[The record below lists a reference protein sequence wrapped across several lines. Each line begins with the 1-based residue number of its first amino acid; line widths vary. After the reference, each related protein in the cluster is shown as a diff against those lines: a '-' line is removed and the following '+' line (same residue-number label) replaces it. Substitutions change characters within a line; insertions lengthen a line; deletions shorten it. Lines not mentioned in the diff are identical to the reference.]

1 MNKKTLYIL
10 LFSIIAVALAIF
22 SLKNEKSG
30 TINNDFI
37 IYDTSR
43 VEQIFM
49 VNKQEQQITL
59 TKKNNVWYVNGKDAA
74 IGENVDIIL
83 RTLMY
88 IEVKTPVSKS
98 ARDSYISKMATS
110 STKVEIYENAPLFS
124 IFGIDIMKSLRKTK
138 VFYVGPPTRNYKG
151 TVMKMENSD
160 DLYVTY
166 LPGFNGYLSERF
178 SANYADW
185 LNHSVF
191 KLPIKSINSIS
202 VEFGDQANQSY
213 KINNIGNRTYDLI
226 PLSNNEAVQSYDTLR
241 VLEELA
247 SFRNI
252 NFETLLD
259 GMPQTRIDSLKASE
273 PYITLSVTNIGMQT
287 TTVKMYRRKNFTSK
301 PDFEGNVHQYDLDR
315 MYAIIDGFEYI
326 VTVQYFVFDNI
337 TRPLDYLLGKDV
349 YGKRSLELLQ

>member
-1 MNKKTLYIL
+1 MNKKTIYIL
-10 LFSIIAVALAIF
+10 IFSLIAITLAIF
-22 SLKNEKSG
+22 SLKNESSG
-30 TINNDFI
+30 TITNDFL
-37 IYDTSR
+37 IYDTSL

-49 VNKQEQQITL
+49 VDKQEQQITL
-59 TKKNNVWYVNGKDAA
+59 NKKNNIWYVNGKDAA
-74 IGENVDIIL
+74 IGENVEIIL
-83 RTLMY
+83 QTLMY

-98 ARDSYISKMATS
+98 ARDSYISKMATN

-124 IFGIDIMKSLRKTK
+124 IFGIDFMKKLRKAK

-185 LNHSVF
+185 LNHRVF
-191 KLPIKSINSIS
+191 KLPIKSINSIK
-202 VEFGDQANQSY
+202 VEFGEQPNQSY
-213 KINNIGNRTYDLI
+213 KINNIGNRTYNLL
-226 PLSNNEAVQSYDTLR
+226 PLTNNQAVQHYDTIR

-259 GMPQTRIDSLKASE
+259 DMPQHRLDSLKASK
-273 PYITLSVTNIGMQT
+273 PYITLSVTNIAMQT
-287 TTVKMYRRKNFTSK
+287 TKVKMYRRKNFTNK
-301 PDFEGNVHQYDLDR
+301 PDFEGNIHQYDLDR

-337 TRPLDYLLGKDV
+337 TRPLDYLLGKNI
-349 YGKRSLELLQ
+349 YANRSLELLQ